1 MKSRV
6 AGRVLTLAMMLV
18 IDFVAAAAAPAA
30 PTDQEL
36 QKFVAASVAV
46 HSINET
52 SQVEQQKAKTPE
64 EASKIEDAAGL
75 KMEKA
80 VTAKGLTTERFTQ
93 IFEVM
98 QDDPKVRAR
107 VTELAKQQTGK

>member
-18 IDFVAAAAAPAA
+18 IGFVAAAPAA